1 MMLSVENISVSYGPI
16 RAIRDIRLSVS
27 SGEIVALLGANGA
40 GKSTTLKALMGL
52 QPVSSGRVIFED
64 QVISELATD
73 QIVRLG
79 MTLTP
84 EGRKVFAG
92 LTIDENLRL
101 GSAARKDRA
110 DIAKTRAEVLDL
122 FPILGERLHQFAG
135 TLSGGEQQQL
145 AIARSLMSAPRLLL
159 LDEPSLGLAPQ
170 IVDQIF
176 DLIADLRHRGLT
188 ILLVEQNAE
197 MALEIADRGY
207 IYSNGKIELTGTSA
221 ELGASDDVAN
231 TYLGIEHG

>member
-1 MMLSVENISVSYGPI
+1 MLSVENISVSYGPI

-27 SGEIVALLGANGA
+27 SGEIVTLLGSNGA

-52 QPVSSGRVIFED
+52 QPVSSGRIIFED
-64 QVISELATD
+64 QVISGMATD
-73 QIVRLG
+73 QIVRRG

-110 DIAKTRAEVLDL
+110 DIAKTRAEVLGL

-145 AIARSLMSAPRLLL
+145 AIGRSLMSTPRLLL

-176 DLIADLRHRGLT
+176 DLIADLRQGGLT

-207 IYSNGKIELTGTSA
+207 IYSNGKIELTGTGA

-231 TYLGIEHG
+231 TYLGIEND

>member
-1 MMLSVENISVSYGPI
+1 MLSVENISVSYGPI

-27 SGEIVALLGANGA
+27 SGEIVALLGSNGA

-52 QPVSSGRVIFED
+52 QPVSCGRIIFED
-64 QVISELATD
+64 QVISGMATD
-73 QIVRLG
+73 QIVRRG

-110 DIAKTRAEVLDL
+110 DIAKTRAEVLGL

-176 DLIADLRHRGLT
+176 DLIADLRQGGLT

-207 IYSNGKIELTGTSA
+207 IYSNGKIELTGTGA

-231 TYLGIEHG
+231 TYLGIEND

>member
-1 MMLSVENISVSYGPI
+1 MLSVENISVSYGPI

-27 SGEIVALLGANGA
+27 SGEIVALLGSNGA

-52 QPVSSGRVIFED
+52 QPVSSGRIIFED
-64 QVISELATD
+64 QVISGMATD
-73 QIVRLG
+73 QIVRRG

-110 DIAKTRAEVLDL
+110 DIAKTRAEVLGL

-176 DLIADLRHRGLT
+176 DLIADLRQGGLT

-207 IYSNGKIELTGTSA
+207 IYSNGKIELTGTGA
-221 ELGASDDVAN
+221 ELGALDDVAN
-231 TYLGIEHG
+231 TYLGIEND

>member
-1 MMLSVENISVSYGPI
+1 MLSVENISVSYGPI

-27 SGEIVALLGANGA
+27 SGEIVALLGPNGA

-52 QPVSSGRVIFED
+52 HPVSSGRVIFED
-64 QVISELATD
+64 QVITGLATD

-110 DIAKTRAEVLDL
+110 DIAKTRSEVLEL
-122 FPILGERLHQFAG
+122 FPILRERLHQFAG

-176 DLIADLRHRGLT
+176 DLISDLRQRGLT

-207 IYSNGKIELTGTSA
+207 IYSNGNIELTGTSA
-221 ELGASDDVAN
+221 ELRASDDVAN
-231 TYLGIEHG
+231 TYLGIEND

>member
-1 MMLSVENISVSYGPI
+1 MLAVENISVSYGPI

-27 SGEIVALLGANGA
+27 SGEIVALLGPNGA
-40 GKSTTLKALMGL
+40 GKSTTLKALMSL
-52 QPVSSGRVIFED
+52 HPVSSGRITFED
-64 QVISELATD
+64 QVITGLATER
-73 QIVRLG
+73 IVRLG

-101 GSAARKDRA
+101 GAAVRKDRA
-110 DIAKTRAEVLDL
+110 EVTKTRAEIFEL
-122 FPILGERLHQFAG
+122 FPILKERLHQFAG

-176 DLIADLRHRGLT
+176 DLIADLRQKGLT

-207 IYSNGKIELTGTSA
+207 IYANGMIELTGSGA
-221 ELGASDDVAN
+221 ELRASDDVAN
-231 TYLGIEHG
+231 TYLGIKRE